1 MKINFETVPV
11 GMRSLAL
18 IYYCLV
24 SDIDDSMI
32 FVDALD
38 VYDCELA
45 KKIVIELVKRKFSS
59 QIIFTSQNTNLMT
72 NELFRPDCLLFMK
85 DDSVEFVSSM
95 SNKKLICAYNL

>member
-1 MKINFETVPV
+1 MNKFKKGSVRFFETAPV

-24 SDIDDSMI
+24 SGRDESMI

-45 KKIVIELVKRKFSS
+45 EKIAIELVKRKHSS
-59 QIIFTSQNTNLMT
+59 QIIFTSHNTNLMT
-72 NELFRPDCLLFMK
+72 NELLYDRLLLDKYHETIKF
-85 DDSVEFVSSM
+85 
-95 SNKKLICAYNL
+95 